1 MFGSVALTM
10 ADKTQQQTLSIR
22 ITDSMRR
29 RLERARLLAESKT
42 GEPVSTSEIAK
53 QFLESARGDRM
64 ELVDLLAEP
73 TESLLQIRRKGEAGH
88 VLSRAEWTVLA
99 YFIQVGV
106 ESATR
111 QVPTLISTDAVVAVF
126 DAFLAVYA
134 LRTSDEE
141 GLDDYYLGNLP
152 REHRPTATGRSSRPQ
167 ADIRDVVS
175 RAVRAVRDRARDQTA
190 GTRPGFAAR
199 NLYVLLDG
207 DRLPGAEDLSRA
219 LRPLWPRLWRLAAR
233 GHYIRT
239 GRPIRESDV
248 EHEGLYQTPIPSIR
262 EGDYTLNF
270 ARGAG
275 TEFSLLLEFP
285 PARGLQYPVVGF
297 PRLAE
302 FRSLVEAIGPSGE
315 DLWSGMQFSGGVMT
329 DALGKPAVWFR
340 AKDNG
345 ITVLSSADEWAQV
358 QRLVSR
364 AWDVPDIRRAWDL
377 LTLEYGEL

>member
-1 MFGSVALTM
+1 M
-10 ADKTQQQTLSIR
+10 AEKPQQQTLSIR
-22 ITDSMRR
+22 VTESMRR
-29 RLERARLLAESKT
+29 RLERARQLAESKT
-42 GEPVSTSEIAK
+42 GESVSTSEIAK
-53 QFLESARGDRM
+53 QFLESARDGRL
-64 ELVDLLAEP
+64 EVVDLLAEP
-73 TESLLQIRRKGEAGH
+73 TESLLQIRRKGEAGS
-88 VLSRAEWTVLA
+88 VLSRAEWTVVA
-99 YFIQVGV
+99 HFVQVGI

-111 QVPTLISTDAVVAVF
+111 QAPTLISPDSVVAVY

-141 GLDDYYLGNLP
+141 GLDDDYLGNLP
-152 REHRPTATGRSSRPQ
+152 RENRPTATKRSSRPQ
-167 ADIRDVVS
+167 SGIRDIVS
-175 RAVRAVRDRARDQTA
+175 SAVRAARDRARDQPA

-199 NLYVLLDG
+199 NLYVLLEG

-219 LRPLWPRLWRLAAR
+219 LRPLWTRLWRLAAR
-233 GHYIRT
+233 GHFIRT
-239 GRPIRESDV
+239 GRPIREADV
-248 EHEGLYQTPIPSIR
+248 EQEGLYETPLPSIR
-262 EGDYTLNF
+262 EGDYTLNC

-275 TEFSLLLEFP
+275 SEFSLLLEFP
-285 PARGLQYPVVGF
+285 PARGLRYPVVGF
-297 PRLAE
+297 PRLVD
-302 FRSLVEAIGPSGE
+302 FRDLVKAIGPSGE

-329 DALGKPAVWFR
+329 DAAGTPAVWFR